1 MNDASHPRP
10 DRDEPNPR
18 HPAPTAR
25 VGEDLAPDDV
35 RLAPYRDLRDADLA
49 ARRGEEGWFI
59 GEQAL
64 VVEQMLREPGR
75 CLSVLA
81 SDRMAPRAAALIA
94 ASADPT
100 VPLLV
105 ASSAVL
111 ESIAGFP
118 LHRGLLALGRRPADG
133 GERIAAAVA
142 DPRRPLLLLACEEIR
157 NIDNIGMLFR
167 NAAAF
172 GVAGVLLSPGC
183 HDPLYRKSLRVSIG
197 HALEIPF
204 TRPSPWPQ
212 ALREFADRHAFEIL
226 GASTDEN
233 AMAIGRLPPP
243 ARAILAI
250 GSEFAG
256 LARETLE
263 ACDARVRIPMAAG
276 VDSLNA
282 AVAAAVCLSR
292 LSERRLDPDPPG
304 GPPLQWPTGEGA

>member
-197 HALEIPF
+197 HALDVPF
-204 TRPSPWPQ
+204 TRLGDWIGGLGR
-212 ALREFADRHAFEIL
+212 LREQHGVAIL
-226 GASTDEN
+226 GAATDPK
-233 AMAIGRLPPP
+233 AIAIHEIEPPRRLV
-243 ARAILAI
+243 LLM
-250 GSEFAG
+250 GSEFPG
-256 LARETLE
+256 LTDRAKS
-263 ACDARVRIPMAAG
+263 ACDHLVRIPMAAG
-276 VDSLNA
+276 VDSLNVG
-282 AVAAAVCLSR
+282 VAAAVCLSH
-292 LSERRLDPDPPG
+292 LCGRRIEAARTASDR
-304 GPPLQWPTGEGA
+304 A